1 MADEGP
7 SPSPRRTLAGLLAI
21 VALVLVVVFIMDKLH
36 ESAKLQDC
44 LASGRTNCMP
54 IDATKPR

>member
-1 MADEGP
+1 
-7 SPSPRRTLAGLLAI
+7 LAGLLAI
-21 VALVLVVVFIMDKLH
+21 VALVLAVVFIMDKLH